1 MTNIG
6 SDKPNNYDNDPVKG
20 NYAENDNSNIMINI
34 IRSIKNSNNKE
45 SNNDNGIPQW
55 NKKNN
60 GSATGYKTS
69 W

>member
-1 MTNIG
+1 M
-6 SDKPNNYDNDPVKG
+6 
-20 NYAENDNSNIMINI
+20 IMIPLKVI
-34 IRSIKNSNNKE
+34 MLRTMTVILWLILFAAIKNSNNKE

-60 GSATGYKTS
+60 GSATGNKTS

>member
-6 SDKPNNYDNDPVKG
+6 SDKPNNYDNDPVKS

-55 NKKNN
+55 SKK
-60 GSATGYKTS
+60 
-69 W
+69 